1 MERKPQGAAGRP
13 TTSGSERLE
22 SAHQLSQASFI
33 DLYRDFVIR
42 RSPPDPTAESV
53 EACVSQ
59 LEKFIAAEVVLRPT
73 FLPRHWLTFAV
84 AEDFTPLR
92 LVDDWIPPGTMRGLA
107 MTKAL
112 AYLHLV
118 ALIQSCLGTAA
129 AGSEKALHL
138 DMRRRQARSAYD
150 DLITHGRVQPPV
162 STARRSTSGEEPE
175 EAKRSSS
182 DAANRK
188 LFEMLVTLPS
198 TRAKRGP
205 STQSSEEPQTS
216 DEEGSPGEERQ
227 PNYGPGLFQVA
238 ASPPTL
244 TEVTLFVAVASITTG
259 YTYLT

>member
-13 TTSGSERLE
+13 TTE

-42 RSPPDPTAESV
+42 RSPPDLTAESV

-129 AGSEKALHL
+129 TGSEKALHL

-162 STARRSTSGEEPE
+162 STARRSTS
-175 EAKRSSS
+175 
-182 DAANRK
+182 
-188 LFEMLVTLPS
+188 MLVTLPS